1 MVTHTCT
8 DPFIDPSSL
17 TGPWTLKMQAALSY
31 QWPVGL
37 AWPPRS
43 TGLRGSELPSFHKE
57 VFVAV
62 PAEKSKV

>member
-1 MVTHTCT
+1 
-8 DPFIDPSSL
+8 
-17 TGPWTLKMQAALSY
+17 MQAALSY